1 MYCTESQKEKN
12 AMKEKHKRSL
22 VSVWAWCLCVFLV
35 LVAGC
40 NIQTSS
46 LPPAPS
52 PAASEPMRT
61 SPAIQGT
68 ADVILNLVGTYVGT
82 YHWHGSN
89 SSSPMR
95 LEITQEDA
103 GSLSGF
109 CILGERSFPLL
120 EGFTTFEVGTQGE
133 DGLITF
139 MVNVPSGQQTIALNF
154 RGVATKEGSMT
165 GEVSASD
172 GREGNWSVKKT

>member
-1 MYCTESQKEKN
+1 MEKQ
-12 AMKEKHKRSL
+12 KRSL
-22 VSVWAWCLCVFLV
+22 VYVWVWCLCVFLV
-35 LVAGC
+35 LVTGC
-40 NIQTSS
+40 NTQLSS
-46 LPPAPS
+46 LPPTPS
-52 PAASEPMRT
+52 PAASEPTGT

-82 YHWHGSN
+82 YQWHGST

-95 LEITQEDA
+95 LEITQEEA
-103 GSLSGF
+103 GSLSGL
-109 CILGERSFPLL
+109 CILSNQSFPLL

-139 MVNVPSGQQTIALNF
+139 LVNVPSGQQTIVLNF
-154 RGVATKEGSMT
+154 SGVATKGGSMT

-172 GREGNWSVKKT
+172 GREGSWSVKKT